1 MAERVIFI
9 FPECYVDTNIMKTL
23 LHLDGVNHKHG
34 CSKVIAGM
42 KTGRFADGFAV
53 GIVDDDTKKTYD
65 YSDFVELAHSDHL
78 RLMKHKSKQHYLI
91 FVCKAAEN
99 FLLSCAD
106 EIKLDLSSFDLPSS
120 LEGLKEITKDCESDK
135 EPRIKKLIN
144 ALRTSSEMSRLERT
158 INYLLSNQYTA
169 NIDELIALFR
179 R

>member
-1 MAERVIFI
+1 MADRANFI

-42 KTGRFADGFAV
+42 KTGRFADCFAV
-53 GIVDDDTKKTYD
+53 GIIDDDTKKTYD

-78 RLMKHKSKQHYLI
+78 RLMKHKSKHHYLI
-91 FVCKAAEN
+91 FVCKAAET

-106 EIKLDLSSFDLPSS
+106 ELKLDLSTFDLPSS
-120 LEGLKEITKDCESDK
+120 LEGLKEVTKDCESDK

>member
-1 MAERVIFI
+1 MTERANFI
-9 FPECYVDTNIMKTL
+9 FPECYVDTSIMKTL

-106 EIKLDLSSFDLPSS
+106 EIKLDLNSFDLPSS